1 MRSSAAAFS
10 RRFLSARAA
19 PRVFKPLTPELAEA
33 AVACVAE
40 TMSQPEEPFTHALN
54 LKRHHWHSL
63 IIPFVERA
71 AHAPTP
77 LSVVALNPATG
88 RVDGCM
94 LTEDWLAPRPL
105 AYRMNVYD
113 EWAPVRAIFSELH
126 MRYQAVEG
134 QPRPGHT
141 LRVLYFSCVRD
152 AAPNANGATRPPPP
166 THTL

>member
-1 MRSSAAAFS
+1 MLPNMLLHSPA
-10 RRFLSARAA
+10 RRFFSS
-19 PRVFKPLTPELAEA
+19 RVFRPLTPELAEA
-33 AVACVAE
+33 TVACVAE

-77 LSVVALNPATG
+77 LSVVAVNPATG

-105 AYRMNVYD
+105 AYRMNIYD
-113 EWAPVRAIFSELH
+113 EWAPVRSIFSELH

-134 QPRPGHT
+134 QPRAGNT
-141 LRVLYFSCVRD
+141 LRVLYFS
-152 AAPNANGATRPPPP
+152 
-166 THTL
+166 